1 MKQIILK
8 ISTVIL
14 FTVFVFGFLNVNAE
28 KPQSTLQKAISD
40 QVKYPTFASEKLMEG
55 IVYVKF
61 TVNANGT
68 LSIAES
74 NSLQEDLR
82 TYVVDELTKL
92 KVDTDAE
99 TMDKT
104 YLWRFEF
111 KLL

>member
-1 MKQIILK
+1 MKKIILK

-14 FTVFVFGFLNVNAE
+14 FTVFVFGFSNVNAE
-28 KPQSTLQKAISD
+28 KPQSTLQKAISE
-40 QVKYPTFASEKLMEG
+40 QIKYPTFASEKQTEG
-55 IVYVKF
+55 IVFVKF
-61 TVNANGT
+61 SVNNDGT
-68 LSIAES
+68 LAIAES

-111 KLL
+111 KLI